1 MQEANPEY
9 MKSDSR
15 QTMREK
21 ETEKKV
27 KSEYL
32 NHITNRKRHLNVY
45 AGPSKIHKYGLFAK
59 TS

>member
-1 MQEANPEY
+1 
-9 MKSDSR
+9 
-15 QTMREK
+15 MREK

-27 KSEYL
+27 KAEYF
-32 NHITNRKRHLNVY
+32 NYINNRKRHLNVY